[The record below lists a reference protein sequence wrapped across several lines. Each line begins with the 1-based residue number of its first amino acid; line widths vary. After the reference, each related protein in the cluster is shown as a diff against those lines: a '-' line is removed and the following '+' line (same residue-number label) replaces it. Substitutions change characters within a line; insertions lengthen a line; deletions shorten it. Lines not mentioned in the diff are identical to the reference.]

1 MAAWSRLQ
9 HNLSGLSL
17 RVVFV
22 TNSSGARLATGCP
35 EGARVEIARD
45 PGGHAASR
53 YNARWR
59 PRAYLLDGAGRL
71 MYAQPDTTLDP
82 QAPLEVEAL
91 LKQTFG
97 SVREDDAAG
106 QFRSQR

>member
-1 MAAWSRLQ
+1 
-9 HNLSGLSL
+9 
-17 RVVFV
+17 
-22 TNSSGARLATGCP
+22 
-35 EGARVEIARD
+35 
-45 PGGHAASR
+45 
-53 YNARWR
+53 
-59 PRAYLLDGAGRL
+59 

>member
-59 PRAYLLDGAGRL
+59 PAPISWT
-71 MYAQPDTTLDP
+71 AQDASCMPNRTLP
-82 QAPLEVEAL
+82 WILRRPW
-91 LKQTFG
+91 
-97 SVREDDAAG
+97 R
-106 QFRSQR
+106 